1 MVKDNETLRVV
12 EEDLKNILNK
22 MSEHPDRLDAILKDL
37 GYERKNKGDR
47 MLFVGD
53 VVEINTA
60 MLGCMP
66 GAIGVVYEEY
76 DIGGGAGASVILENG
91 AYDGFSPEE
100 QRMFLKKIGKCDAVK
115 GYVFKNVIRLE
126 QDFQQ
131 GFFKPGFKK

>member
-1 MVKDNETLRVV
+1 MSNKKEIESVEVLLKDC
-12 EEDLKNILNK
+12 LKE
-22 MSEHPDRLDAILKDL
+22 MAEHPDRIDAILKDL

-47 MLFVGD
+47 MFFVGD
-53 VVEINTA
+53 VVEINIA
-60 MLGCMP
+60 ILGCMP

-76 DIGGGAGASVILENG
+76 DIGGGAGASIIFENG
-91 AYDGFSPEE
+91 QYDGFSPDE

-131 GFFKPGFKK
+131 GFFKSGFKK

>member
-1 MVKDNETLRVV
+1 MSNKKEIESV
-12 EEDLKNILNK
+12 EELLKDCLK
-22 MSEHPDRLDAILKDL
+22 EMAEHPDRLDAILKDL

-91 AYDGFSPEE
+91 AYDGFAPEE

-115 GYVFKNVIRLE
+115 EYVFKNVIRLE